1 MATSTGPAAPER
13 PTDVPRSAGSS
24 RSLDAAVA
32 LWVALWLVLG
42 TWTAVEVWR
51 LADLTRTVAGSGIA
65 LDEAGRALEAL
76 GQVPVV
82 GDESAELGGQVRA
95 NARDIVAGAEDA
107 RGSMRR
113 LSVLLGLA
121 TAFVPTVP
129 VVVMHRVLRRRRA
142 G

>member
-1 MATSTGPAAPER
+1 MATSTGSASSTRTTDSVRSTGAA
-13 PTDVPRSAGSS
+13 
-24 RSLDAAVA
+24 RSLDVAVA

-51 LADLTRTVAGSGIA
+51 LADLTRTVADSGMA
-65 LDEAGRALEAL
+65 LDEAGQALESL
-76 GQVPVV
+76 GSVPVV

-95 NARDIVAGAEDA
+95 NARDIVSDAQDA

-121 TAFVPTVP
+121 TALVPTVP
-129 VVVMHRVLRRRRA
+129 VLAMHRVLRRRRA